1 MVIRSGFVSN
11 SSSSSFLV
19 DFNRDVSKFSDFVEA
34 FKDKLP
40 EAISKINSKYG
51 WDEDEEIGEAE
62 LLYILYSLYKEGE
75 KYKDEEIKYRTEKQ
89 DHDYLNKAN
98 TIEEITDEPSN
109 NLGYFTFNS
118 EYREDTLISNI
129 SAIIE
134 GYGIGSDIFKDFKY
148 IMIDCH

>member
-1 MVIRSGFVSN
+1 MVTRSGFVSN

-19 DFNRDVSKFSDFVEA
+19 DFNKDVSKFSDFVEV
-34 FKDKLP
+34 FKDKLSD
-40 EAISKINSKYG
+40 AIAKINDRYS

-75 KYKDEEIKYRTEKQ
+75 KYKEEEIDCRIEREDY
-89 DHDYLNKAN
+89 DYLNKAS
-98 TIEEITDEPSN
+98 TIKEITDDPPN
-109 NLGYFTFNS
+109 NLGYFMFNS
-118 EYREDTLISNI
+118 EYREDTLVSNI
-129 SAIIE
+129 SAVIE

>member
-1 MVIRSGFVSN
+1 MVTRSGFVSN

-19 DFNRDVSKFSDFVEA
+19 DFNKDVSKFSDFVEV
-34 FKDKLP
+34 FKDKLSD
-40 EAISKINSKYG
+40 AIAKINDRYS

-75 KYKDEEIKYRTEKQ
+75 KYKEEEIDCRAERQ
-89 DHDYLNKAN
+89 DYDYLNKAG
-98 TIEEITDEPSN
+98 TVEEIINEDLN

-118 EYREDTLISNI
+118 EYREDTLVSNI
-129 SAIIE
+129 SAVIE

>member
-1 MVIRSGFVSN
+1 MVTRSGFVSN

-19 DFNRDVSKFSDFVEA
+19 DFNKDVSKFSDFVEV
-34 FKDKLP
+34 FKDKLSDV
-40 EAISKINSKYG
+40 IVKINNKYG

-75 KYKDEEIKYRTEKQ
+75 KYKEEEIDCRAERQ
-89 DHDYLNKAN
+89 DYDYLNKADAV
-98 TIEEITDEPSN
+98 EEITNEDPN
-109 NLGYFTFNS
+109 NLGYFIFNS
-118 EYREDTLISNI
+118 EYREDTLVSNI